1 MEGAR
6 VLTKEQRKDA
16 INRLDNI
23 KVTLLMKKMFLKTI
37 KVSELVKIVN
47 EDVKETKD
55 NIVREVINSTFDSY
69 FNKYDASNDRNSIDR
84 HIDSGEAKG
93 ASYVKRDG
101 HYNGSNQA
109 TD

>member
-47 EDVKETKD
+47 EEVK
-55 NIVREVINSTFDSY
+55 
-69 FNKYDASNDRNSIDR
+69 
-84 HIDSGEAKG
+84 
-93 ASYVKRDG
+93 
-101 HYNGSNQA
+101 
-109 TD
+109 

>member
-47 EDVKETKD
+47 EEVKETKD

-69 FNKYDASNDRNSIDR
+69 FNKYDASNDRNSIDN

-101 HYNGSNQA
+101 HYNDSNQA